1 MNGSRYQKLGT
12 AINRWTG
19 KAKTWDQ
26 SERGLSLV
34 ESLIA
39 VAILGVTAVALVVA
53 MSTGMI
59 AVRGMEEGVIAQ
71 NLVRTQLEYVKSCPY
86 DSEATSYP
94 DIDTPEGYAISVGV
108 SSVPDTGSDIQKV
121 TATVSREGVDI
132 LTVEDYKVSR

>member
-1 MNGSRYQKLGT
+1 MKGSRYRKLGT
-12 AINRWTG
+12 AINQWTG

-59 AVRGMEEGVIAQ
+59 AVRGMEEEVITQ

-86 DSEATSYP
+86 DSSYP
-94 DIDTPEGYAISVGV
+94 AIDTPEDYTISVGV
-108 SSVPDTGSDIQKV
+108 SSIPDTGSDIQKV

-132 LTVEDYKVSR
+132 LIVEDYKVNR

>member
-19 KAKTWDQ
+19 RAKTWDQ

-59 AVRGMEEGVIAQ
+59 AVRGMEEGVITQ

-86 DSEATSYP
+86 DSSYP
-94 DIDTPEGYAISVGV
+94 TVDTPEGYAISVGV
-108 SSVPDTGSDIQKV
+108 DSIPDTGSDIQKV

-132 LTVEDYKVSR
+132 LIVEDYKVNR

>member
-19 KAKTWDQ
+19 KAKTWGQ

-59 AVRGMEEGVIAQ
+59 AVRGMEEGVITQ

-86 DSEATSYP
+86 DSSYP
-94 DIDTPEGYAISVGV
+94 TVDTPEGYAISVGV
-108 SSVPDTGSDIQKV
+108 SSIPDTGSDIQKV

-132 LTVEDYKVSR
+132 LIVEDYKVNR